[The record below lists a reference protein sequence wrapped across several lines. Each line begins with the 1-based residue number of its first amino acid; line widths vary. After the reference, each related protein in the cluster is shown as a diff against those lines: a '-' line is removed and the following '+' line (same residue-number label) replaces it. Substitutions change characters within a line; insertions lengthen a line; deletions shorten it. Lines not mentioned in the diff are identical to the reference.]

1 MKSKTKENLI
11 FVSLYSLLVFSAL
24 GAMAGTYAWFE
35 YRSRASTEF
44 HGTAVNR
51 TGNLRV
57 GLYSEQDLPDAAEHG
72 LFKEGN
78 NYWAEEG
85 LSADTLN
92 YFLSAS
98 GYASN
103 TLFPL
108 TSGTYEENGNF
119 QLKKSPGF
127 MNNGNTR
134 TYASKNAYV
143 YLPLIFSVNTDRV
156 SSNFSVSL
164 QEAKIESNSKLKE
177 AMRIHFDVGGSNY
190 VFAPAENN
198 DGYDT
203 VGGVLDLDGDGYIDY
218 DETTMQE
225 YVYGELSNV
234 SYKDDAN
241 EGGTPVD
248 QKDRNCYNGVHYQGT
263 HSLSDDVIYHTTQYL
278 GKNSVL
284 ASKDVCVIEDG
295 IAHANLTIY
304 AEGWASSLIDEVK
317 GTEFNLDLT
326 FAIS

>member
-11 FVSLYSLLVFSAL
+11 FVSIYSLLVFSAL

-72 LFKEGN
+72 LIKDGY

-108 TSGTYEENGNF
+108 TSGTYETNGNF
-119 QLKKSPGF
+119 QLKKSPVF
-127 MNNGNTR
+127 MKNENTH
-134 TYASKNAYV
+134 THATSNEYV
-143 YLPLIFSVNTDRV
+143 YLPLIFSVNTDRM
-156 SSNFSVSL
+156 SPNFSIKL
-164 QEAKIESNSKLKE
+164 QQAKLESEGRLKE
-177 AMRIHFDVGGSNY
+177 AIRIHFDVDNENF
-190 VFAPAENN
+190 VFAPYEDN
-198 DGYDT
+198 DGIDT
-203 VGGVLDLDGDGYIDY
+203 IGGVLDLDGDGYIDY
-218 DETTMQE
+218 DGATLQE
-225 YVYGELSNV
+225 YIYGEVSNV
-234 SYKDDAN
+234 SYKDETN
-241 EGGTPVD
+241 QGGTPLPID
-248 QKDRNCYNGVHYQGT
+248 DRDCFNGVHYPGS
-263 HSLSDDVIYHTTQYL
+263 HSLSDDVVYHTTEYL

-284 ASKDVCVIEDG
+284 SSRNVSFAKNNVV
-295 IAHANLTIY
+295 HANLTVY
-304 AEGWASSLIDEVK
+304 AEGWALGLTDKVK
-317 GTEFNLDLT
+317 GQKFNLDLT